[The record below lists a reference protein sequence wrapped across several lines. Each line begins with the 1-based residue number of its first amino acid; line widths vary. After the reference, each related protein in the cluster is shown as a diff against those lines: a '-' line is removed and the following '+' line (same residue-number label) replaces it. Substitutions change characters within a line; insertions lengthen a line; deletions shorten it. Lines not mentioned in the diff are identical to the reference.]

1 MQGVKA
7 RLEGVH
13 KYIGRTLDL
22 VLRAWTILERGPQ
35 RVEMEHKAKT
45 IHRNILDIKIV
56 TRGARAKR
64 VRELYT
70 FFLLYSFYRYRGLIT

>member
-1 MQGVKA
+1 VQGVKA

-13 KYIGRTLDL
+13 KYIERTLDL
-22 VLRAWTILERGPQ
+22 VPRAWTILERGPQ
-35 RVEMEHKAKT
+35 WVEIEHKAKT
-45 IHRNILDIKIV
+45 THRNILDIKIV

-70 FFLLYSFYRYRGLIT
+70 FFPLYIVFTGIGD